1 MLSFKRVH
9 LSYLDE
15 WPMKNTLLPSEDRK
29 ELSSKSEICM
39 LTRPCVLLGG
49 IFPLYVGVRHTEND
63 LISWMTWKGRL
74 ALLAW
79 ALWVNVLN
87 DVSVTTV

>member
-1 MLSFKRVH
+1 
-9 LSYLDE
+9 
-15 WPMKNTLLPSEDRK
+15 MKNTLLPSEDRK

-63 LISWMTWKGRL
+63 LIS
-74 ALLAW
+74 
-79 ALWVNVLN
+79 
-87 DVSVTTV
+87 